1 MTTRMLPGDTVVRID
16 WLPGADTLVG
26 TCHCTAR
33 HEAEDPV
40 QMWEWLLAHPEGH
53 VPGAP
58 ASAPPAPARRV
69 PAVV

>member
-1 MTTRMLPGDTVVRID
+1 MLPGDTVVRIE
-16 WLPGADTLVG
+16 WLPGTDTLVG

-53 VPGAP
+53 LPARPAP
-58 ASAPPAPARRV
+58 TAPPAPARRV
-69 PAVV
+69 PAGV

>member
-1 MTTRMLPGDTVVRID
+1 MLPGDTVVRIE
-16 WLPGADTLVG
+16 WLPGTDTLVG

-53 VPGAP
+53 LP
-58 ASAPPAPARRV
+58 AGQGPTTPRPLPAACQPA
-69 PAVV
+69 